1 MLITNIDR
9 YARFQNECADIF
21 IETAQTYQ
29 ASDQKLVSICGD
41 QFNFIA
47 NRSSAIIELIKLH
60 ALWDAQILARPI
72 IESCIKIC
80 FICFSP
86 ASNRAE
92 LCYEYEEVLGVI
104 NTLKLHDKAVKT
116 LQAAGEEYWNP
127 TLSALVLTDEQLVEL
142 REKIPKEKRKEVE
155 SRWGFTRIM
164 VELDKHFKKNFG
176 LTPFTTLSHTYGLS
190 SHLIH
195 ADEMGLGAMRA
206 RARLK
211 EPKLSI
217 IENSHQI
224 ALLDAIA
231 GSTMLSTIALAWAFA
246 FNLDKATKLIEK
258 HRQVH
263 NGTY

>member
-1 MLITNIDR
+1 MLTKNIDI
-9 YARFQNECADIF
+9 YARFQNECADVF

-29 ASDQKLVSICGD
+29 EIDRKLVAICGD

-47 NRSSAIIELIKLH
+47 NRSNTIIELIKIH
-60 ALWDAQILARPI
+60 ALWDAQILVRPI

-86 ASNRAE
+86 ASIRAE

-104 NTLKLHDKAVKT
+104 NSLKLHDKAAKT
-116 LQAAGEEYWNP
+116 LQAAGEESGHS
-127 TLSALVLTDEQLVEL
+127 TLSALLLTDERLAEL
-142 REKIPKEKRKEVE
+142 RNKLPKEKRKEVE

-164 VELDKHFKKNFG
+164 VELDKQFKNSFG
-176 LTPFTTLSHTYGLS
+176 LTPFTNFSHTYGLS

-211 EPKLSI
+211 EPKLSV
-217 IENSHQI
+217 IEHSHQI
-224 ALLDAIA
+224 ALLDAMA
-231 GSTMLSTIALAWAFA
+231 GSSTLSAMALAWASA
-246 FNLDKATKLIEK
+246 INLDKATMLIETYK
-258 HRQVH
+258 QVH
-263 NGTY
+263 SGTY